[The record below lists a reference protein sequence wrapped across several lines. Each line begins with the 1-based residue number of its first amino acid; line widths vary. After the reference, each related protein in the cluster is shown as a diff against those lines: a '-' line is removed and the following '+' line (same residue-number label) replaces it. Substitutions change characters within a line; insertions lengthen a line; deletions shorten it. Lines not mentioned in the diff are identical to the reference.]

1 MSQINTSTSDPS
13 RRLEHPT
20 HRGASNMS
28 NKTLRQGGNR
38 VLLTGSKLPSSRNIA
53 NSQTATLR
61 HPQIVIQLQGQH
73 SDQRTVI
80 CDNNNDSRTE
90 ILDHTMV
97 LANGHDGP
105 TPDSMF
111 TLD

>member
-1 MSQINTSTSDPS
+1 MSQINTSTSNPS

-20 HRGASNMS
+20 HRGASDMS
-28 NKTLRQGGNR
+28 NKTIRQGGNR
-38 VLLTGSKLPSSRNIA
+38 VLLPGSKLPSSRNLA
-53 NSQTATLR
+53 NSQAATLR

-73 SDQRTVI
+73 SDRQTVI
-80 CDNNNDSRTE
+80 YDNNNDSRTE

-97 LANGHDGP
+97 LANGRDGA

-111 TLD
+111 ALE